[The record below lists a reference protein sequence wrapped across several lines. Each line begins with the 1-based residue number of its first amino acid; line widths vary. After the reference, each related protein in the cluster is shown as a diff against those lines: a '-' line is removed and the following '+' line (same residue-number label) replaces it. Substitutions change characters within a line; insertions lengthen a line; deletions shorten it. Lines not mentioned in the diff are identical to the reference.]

1 MTPETSKKFPRLLLT
16 ALALLAGAATGSAA
30 PWWNSEWTL
39 RKKITLDPAAA
50 GPVLAEATGPV
61 PVLVRLYD
69 ANFQF
74 PSAQPDGSDLRFLA
88 EDDKTLLSYHIEKI
102 DPLLNEA
109 FVWVK
114 VPEVKPGA
122 PVTLRMYY
130 GNSTGKAP
138 KVEDAKATY
147 DENTVLVYHFNEHGQ
162 PAFDATGNGNNAQ
175 NAGVPAEGAM
185 IGGGLRLDGKTPVTI
200 PASASLTLVDGGQLT
215 WSAWIRPSAAQAGA
229 VLYSRRDAG
238 RSFIIGLDNGTPYV
252 EATQRG
258 GNART
263 TGGAP
268 LGAGNWHH
276 VAVVATGTQV
286 LIYADGEV
294 YATANVS
301 LPGFD
306 GPALL
311 GGDTTGGNGF
321 AGDIDELEIA
331 RVARSAGAIRLAV
344 LAQGGA
350 GSDKFFTLGENEQQ
364 TSWLSALKTGYF
376 GVIINS
382 LTVDGWVVII
392 ILLVMSLISWFV
404 MIRKAAYLNSIGKGN
419 VRFLNEWSHIANDL
433 SALENHESGDAKNMG
448 GRLAGAEHQAM
459 LNTPLYRIYHIGIV
473 EVQNRLAANQDDAA
487 LALSARSMQAIRASL
502 DGGLVRETQRLNS
515 AMVLLTIAI
524 SGGPFLGLLG
534 TVVGVMITFAAVASA
549 GEVNVNAIAPGIAAA
564 LLATVAGLGVAIP
577 ALFGYNYL
585 LTRIKVVTTDM
596 HVFIDEFV
604 TKLAEFYSEP
614 GE

>member
-1 MTPETSKKFPRLLLT
+1 MIPAPFIDLPRRLLA
-16 ALALLAGAATGSAA
+16 ALALLAGAAAVSAA

-50 GPVLAEATGPV
+50 GPALTEATGPV

-88 EDDKTLLSYHIEKI
+88 EDGKTLLSHHIEKI

-122 PVTLRMYY
+122 PVTLHLYY
-130 GNSTGKAP
+130 GNTTGKAP

-147 DENTVLVYHFNEHGQ
+147 DENTVLVYHFNERGQ
-162 PAFDATGNGNNAQ
+162 PALDSSGNGNNAQ
-175 NAGVPAEGAM
+175 NAGTPAEGAM
-185 IGGGLRLDGKTPVTI
+185 IGGGLRLDGRTAVTI
-200 PASASLTLVDGGQLT
+200 PASASLSIVDGGTFT
-215 WSAWIRPSAAQAGA
+215 WSAWIRPAAAQSEA
-229 VLYSRRDAG
+229 VLFSRREPG
-238 RSFIIGLDNGTPYV
+238 RAFLLGLDNGTAYIEV
-252 EATQRG
+252 AQRSG
-258 GNART
+258 KTRSP
-263 TGGAP
+263 GGAP
-268 LGAGNWHH
+268 LGAGSWHH
-276 VAVVATGTQV
+276 LAVVATGSQV
-286 LIYADGEV
+286 MIYVDGEV
-294 YATANVS
+294 YATANVA
-301 LPGFD
+301 LPGFE
-306 GPALL
+306 GAALL
-311 GGDTTGGNGF
+311 GGDSAGGNGF
-321 AGDIDELEIA
+321 AGEIDELEIA
-331 RVARSAGAIRLAV
+331 KVARSAGAIKLAV

-350 GSDKFFTLGENEQQ
+350 GADKFITVGENEQQ

-433 SALENHESGDAKNMG
+433 SALENHESDDAKNMG
-448 GRLAGAEHQAM
+448 GRLGGADHKAM
-459 LNTPLYRIYHIGIV
+459 MNTPLYRIYHIGIV

>member
-1 MTPETSKKFPRLLLT
+1 MIPVPSKNLPRLLLA

-50 GPVLAEATGPV
+50 GPALSEATGPL

-122 PVTLRMYY
+122 PVTLHLYY
-130 GNSTGKAP
+130 GNTTGKAP

-162 PAFDATGNGNNAQ
+162 PAFDASGNGNNAQ

-200 PASASLTLVDGGQLT
+200 PASASLSIVDGGQLT
-215 WSAWIRPSAAQAGA
+215 WSAWIRPAAAQAEA
-229 VLYSRRDAG
+229 VLFSRRDTG
-238 RSFIIGLDNGTPYV
+238 RAFILGLDNGTAYIEV
-252 EATQRG
+252 AQRSG
-258 GNART
+258 KTRT
-263 TGGAP
+263 PGGAP
-268 LGAGNWHH
+268 LGAGSWHH
-276 VAVVATGTQV
+276 LAVVATGSLV
-286 LIYADGEV
+286 VIYVDGEV
-294 YATANVS
+294 YATANVA

-311 GGDTTGGNGF
+311 GGDSAGGNGF
-321 AGDIDELEIA
+321 AGEIDELEIA
-331 RVARSAGAIRLAV
+331 KVARSAGAIKLAV
-344 LAQGGA
+344 LAQGGV
-350 GSDKFFTLGENEQQ
+350 GSDKFITVGENEQQ

-382 LTVDGWVVII
+382 LTVDGWVVIC
-392 ILLVMSLISWFV
+392 ILFVMSVISWFV

-419 VRFLNEWSHIANDL
+419 VRFLNEWSHVATDL
-433 SALENHESGDAKNMG
+433 SALENHESDDAKNMG
-448 GRLAGAEHQAM
+448 GRLAGADHKAM
-459 LNTPLYRIYHIGIV
+459 MNTPLYRIYHIGIV
-473 EVQNRLAANQDDAA
+473 EVQNRIAASKGAD

-585 LTRIKVVTTDM
+585 ITRIKVVSSDM